1 MLAVVKTP
9 RTNLEISG
17 EIPVTILKV
26 LRTEFGKKL
35 HVTPSK
41 SSDDLESVFDSSS
54 YKEFKNRVTVGDYV
68 HTYRKNMGF
77 TQSQLGEQIGK
88 SRAYICDVEHNRRSL
103 SKETAK
109 KLAQIFKVSASKFI

>member
-26 LRTEFGKKL
+26 LRNEFGEKL
-35 HVTPSK
+35 HITPSK
-41 SSDDLESVFDSSS
+41 CSNDLESVFDNS
-54 YKEFKNRVTVGDYV
+54 YYNEFKNRVTVGDYV
-68 HTYRKNMGF
+68 RTYRENMGF

-88 SRAYICDVEHNRRSL
+88 SRAYICDEIYQFAHLIEIV
-103 SKETAK
+103 
-109 KLAQIFKVSASKFI
+109 